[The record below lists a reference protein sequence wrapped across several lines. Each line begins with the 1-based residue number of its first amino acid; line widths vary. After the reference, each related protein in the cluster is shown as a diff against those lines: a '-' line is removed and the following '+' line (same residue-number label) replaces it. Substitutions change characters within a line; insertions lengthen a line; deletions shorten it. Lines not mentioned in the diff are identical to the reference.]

1 MLEST
6 QRLGKFASVTE
17 VNDTNGANDGNND
30 SSLSD

>member
-17 VNDTNGANDGNND
+17 VNDTNGVNDGNND
-30 SSLSD
+30 